1 MQDTGFNN
9 IRIDLQKHWA
19 RITTDKNLMDY
30 LTQPGNGSVELADYI
45 LQRYRDFF
53 HEPLEIAEMSLAVE
67 ILIHAYVDQITK
79 SAGEFQKALPEH
91 VSKAVLNFAE
101 KIHERT
107 AIIDCGE
114 KSVDNNRF
122 VFDGLAPFH
131 SLIFTVLKK
140 LA

>member
-1 MQDTGFNN
+1 MQDKEFHN
-9 IRIDLQKHWA
+9 ICIDLQEHWA

-30 LTQPGNGSVELADYI
+30 LARPGNGSVELANYI
-45 LQRYRDFF
+45 LQRYRDIF
-53 HEPLEIAEMSLAVE
+53 HEPLKITEMSLAVE
-67 ILIHAYVDQITK
+67 ILIHAYVDRISK
-79 SAGEFQKALPEH
+79 STGELQKALPEH